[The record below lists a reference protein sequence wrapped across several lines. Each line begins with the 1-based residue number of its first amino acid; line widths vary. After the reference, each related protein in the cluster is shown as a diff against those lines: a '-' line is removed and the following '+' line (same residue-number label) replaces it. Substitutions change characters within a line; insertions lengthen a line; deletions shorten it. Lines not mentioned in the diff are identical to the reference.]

1 MPGERSVEV
10 GEELGRGGENIV
22 YELGKDSVF
31 KVPNLEDEKDAGV
44 AEFMNSSIFNDR
56 AREGQEGLRKYFGS
70 YLSEEVFFRGVRDD
84 GLEVNVRV
92 QERLRGKTIQELEE
106 EKKIDEV
113 ANYKNAEGKTV
124 RQQGTDILMASSK
137 MFLDLGVP
145 VDVTGKNVMWVEAT
159 NELKLFDPGPL
170 EAIYY
175 LAIESD
181 NLSEQLRTRLK
192 KYYNFGRENLVN
204 RLRNLSEQDQ
214 IRFLGET
221 GMDIDRF
228 EQHMK
233 EAAEDPVG
241 YIRRQKEKRE

>member
-1 MPGERSVEV
+1 M
-10 GEELGRGGENIV
+10 
-22 YELGKDSVF
+22 
-31 KVPNLEDEKDAGV
+31 
-44 AEFMNSSIFNDR
+44 
-56 AREGQEGLRKYFGS
+56 
-70 YLSEEVFFRGVRDD
+70 
-84 GLEVNVRV
+84 RV